1 MKLQTFAFGGGILLF
16 AAFNPMFG
24 ATIDWTTWTSQP
36 SSTTVNGTL
45 MVGSTPVSVGYSG
58 EIAFT
63 QLNNTGGNFYQPAS
77 TFTAPPTV
85 TNAPPSDMIAIDGT
99 ATTHTIT
106 FGTAIVNPIMEIVSL
121 GQPGVGTE
129 YDFSLLAG
137 QSMSILA
144 QGPSNAYGGC
154 STCLSLTGST
164 ITGHEGDGIVQFTG
178 TFSSWFS
185 VAGKRKPV
193 RTSGYAG
200 LTAAGNAAALG
211 IGKTALALVLFGKR
225 QHVVGH
231 VAPVG
236 LPRGADA
243 SSRQQYVDAAARAQV
258 ENGLAGL

>member
-1 MKLQTFAFGGGILLF
+1 
-16 AAFNPMFG
+16 MFG

-77 TFTAPPTV
+77 TFTAPPIV

-129 YDFSLLAG
+129 YDFSLWAG

-178 TFSSWFS
+178 TFSSLSWTGANPEYWNGF
-185 VAGKRKPV
+185 
-193 RTSGYAG
+193 T
-200 LTAAGNAAALG
+200 
-211 IGKTALALVLFGKR
+211 FG
-225 QHVVGH
+225 VT
-231 VAPVG
+231 
-236 LPRGADA
+236 
-243 SSRQQYVDAAARAQV
+243 
-258 ENGLAGL
+258 GLAGPSSAPEPATWGTLAIALLIGIPLVLRRRKAQAS